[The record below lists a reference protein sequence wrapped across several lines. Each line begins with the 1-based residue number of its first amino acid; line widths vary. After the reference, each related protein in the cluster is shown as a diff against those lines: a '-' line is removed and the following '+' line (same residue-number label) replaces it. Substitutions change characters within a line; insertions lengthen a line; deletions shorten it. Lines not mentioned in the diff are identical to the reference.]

1 MSVRERAVDGAFAAG
16 WAAVRAL
23 PQPVASAAFAAVG
36 ELAARRDT
44 RGVRRLRANLARVV
58 PPGTDMDALV
68 RRALRSYARYWM
80 ETFRLS
86 RITPVTVRERTEV
99 IDGDFLDKAVTS
111 GRGVILALP
120 HCGNWEA
127 AGVWLLD
134 HGQPL
139 STVAERLKPESL
151 YERFVAY
158 RESLGMEVLP
168 LTGGE
173 RSPSDVLKDRLR
185 EGDRVVCLL
194 ADRDLTK
201 RGIDVEF
208 FGATARMPAGP
219 ALLAA
224 STGAALLPVG
234 LWFTPDGWGIRIHP
248 EVQIAGTG
256 RLRDK
261 VTAATQEVAD
271 AFAADIA
278 LRPHD
283 WHMLQRLWLDDLP
296 GADLPGADLPPA
308 DLPGAALPGADL
320 RGANRTG
327 TDEPS
332 GAG

>member
-1 MSVRERAVDGAFAAG
+1 MRERAVDGAFAAG

-23 PQPVASAAFAAVG
+23 PQPVASAGFGAFG

-44 RGVRRLRANLARVV
+44 PGVRRLRANLARVAA
-58 PPGTDMDALV
+58 PGTDLDALV
-68 RRALRSYARYWM
+68 RRGMRSYARYWM
-80 ETFRLS
+80 ETFRLPK
-86 RITPVTVRERTEV
+86 ITPMTVREGTEV
-99 IDGDFLDKAVTS
+99 VAGDILDKALDS

-120 HCGNWEA
+120 HCGNWES

-134 HGQPL
+134 HGYPL
-139 STVAERLKPESL
+139 STVAERLRPESL

-168 LTGGE
+168 LTGGA

-185 EGDRVVCLL
+185 EGSRVVCLL

-208 FGATARMPAGP
+208 FGDTARMPAGP

-234 LWFTPDGWGIRIHP
+234 LWFTPGGWGIRIHP
-248 EVQIAGTG
+248 EVPIAGTG

-261 VTAATQEVAD
+261 VAAATQEVAD
-271 AFAADIA
+271 AFADDIA
-278 LRPHD
+278 RRPHD
-283 WHMLQRLWLDDLP
+283 WHMLQRLWLSDLP
-296 GADLPGADLPPA
+296 T
-308 DLPGAALPGADL
+308 AAGPDAAAWPDS
-320 RGANRTG
+320 
-327 TDEPS
+327 DEPT

>member
-1 MSVRERAVDGAFAAG
+1 MRERAVDGAFAAG

-23 PQPVASAAFAAVG
+23 PQPVASAGFGAFG

-44 RGVRRLRANLARVV
+44 PGVRRLRTNLARVAA
-58 PPGTDMDALV
+58 PGTDLDALV
-68 RRALRSYARYWM
+68 RRGMRSYARYWM
-80 ETFRLS
+80 ETFRLPK
-86 RITPVTVRERTEV
+86 ITPMTVREGTEV
-99 IDGDFLDKAVTS
+99 VAGDILDKALDS

-120 HCGNWEA
+120 HCGNWES

-134 HGQPL
+134 HGYPL
-139 STVAERLKPESL
+139 STVAERLRPESL

-168 LTGGE
+168 LTGGA

-185 EGDRVVCLL
+185 EGSRVVCLL

-208 FGATARMPAGP
+208 FGDTARMPAGP

-234 LWFTPDGWGIRIHP
+234 LWFTPGGWGIRIHP
-248 EVQIAGTG
+248 EVPIAGTG

-261 VTAATQEVAD
+261 VAAATQEVAD
-271 AFAADIA
+271 AFADDIA
-278 LRPHD
+278 RRPHD
-283 WHMLQRLWLDDLP
+283 WHMLQRLWLSDLP
-296 GADLPGADLPPA
+296 
-308 DLPGAALPGADL
+308 AAAGPNAAAWPDS
-320 RGANRTG
+320 
-327 TDEPS
+327 DEPT

>member
-1 MSVRERAVDGAFAAG
+1 M
-16 WAAVRAL
+16 
-23 PQPVASAAFAAVG
+23 
-36 ELAARRDT
+36 
-44 RGVRRLRANLARVV
+44 RRLRANLARVV

-68 RRALRSYARYWM
+68 RLALRSYARYWM

-86 RITPVTVRERTEV
+86 RITPVAVRERTEV
-99 IDGDFLDKAVTS
+99 IDGENLDKAVAS

-185 EGDRVVCLL
+185 EGSRVVCLL

-234 LWFTPDGWGIRIHP
+234 LWFTRDGWGIRIHP
-248 EVQIAGTG
+248 EVPIAGTG
-256 RLRDK
+256 RLRDR

-271 AFAADIA
+271 AFADDIA

-283 WHMLQRLWLDDLP
+283 WHMLQRLWVSDLP
-296 GADLPGADLPPA
+296 EAGRPA
-308 DLPGAALPGADL
+308 VDRPAVDRPA
-320 RGANRTG
+320 

>member
-1 MSVRERAVDGAFAAG
+1 VSVRDRAVDGAFAAG

-23 PQPVASAAFAAVG
+23 PQPVASAAFRAVG
-36 ELAARRDT
+36 ELSARRDT
-44 RGVRRLRANLARVV
+44 RGVRRLRANLARVA
-58 PPGTDMDALV
+58 PPGTDLDALV
-68 RRALRSYARYWM
+68 RQAMRSYSRYWM

-86 RITPVTVRERTEV
+86 RITPETVRERTEV
-99 IDGDFLDKAVTS
+99 IGGDILDKELDS

-134 HGQPL
+134 HGHPL

-168 LTGGE
+168 LTGGD

-185 EGDRVVCLL
+185 EADRVVCLL

-208 FGATARMPAGP
+208 FGDTARMPAGP

-224 STGAALLPVG
+224 TTGAALLPVG
-234 LWFTPDGWGIRIHP
+234 TWFTPGGWGIRIHP
-248 EVQIAGTG
+248 EVPIAGDG

-261 VTAATQEVAD
+261 VATATQEVAD

-283 WHMLQRLWLDDLP
+283 WHMLQRLWLSDLP
-296 GADLPGADLPPA
+296 GGDRAGAGEPA
-308 DLPGAALPGADL
+308 A
-320 RGANRTG
+320 
-327 TDEPS
+327 DEPS

>member
-1 MSVRERAVDGAFAAG
+1 MRERAVDGAFAAG

-44 RGVRRLRANLARVV
+44 RGVRRLRTNLARVV

-99 IDGDFLDKAVTS
+99 IDGDHLDKAAAS

-185 EGDRVVCLL
+185 EGSRVVCLL

-224 STGAALLPVG
+224 TTRAALLPVG

-248 EVQIAGTG
+248 EVPIAGTG

-283 WHMLQRLWLDDLP
+283 WHMLQRLWLSDLP
-296 GADLPGADLPPA
+296 GADLPG
-308 DLPGAALPGADL
+308 
-320 RGANRTG
+320 
-327 TDEPS
+327 TDQTS

>member
-1 MSVRERAVDGAFAAG
+1 VSVRERAVDGAFAAG
-16 WAAVRAL
+16 WAAVQAL
-23 PQPVASAAFAAVG
+23 PQPVASAAFAAFG

-44 RGVRRLRANLARVV
+44 RGVRRLRANLARVA
-58 PPGTDMDALV
+58 PPGTDLDALV
-68 RRALRSYARYWM
+68 RRAMRSYARYWM
-80 ETFRLS
+80 ETFRLP

-99 IDGDFLDKAVTS
+99 VGGDILDKALTS

-120 HCGNWEA
+120 HCGNWES

-134 HGQPL
+134 HGYPL
-139 STVAERLKPESL
+139 STVAERLRPESL

-173 RSPSDVLKDRLR
+173 RSPSDVLKDRLHD
-185 EGDRVVCLL
+185 GDRVVCLL
-194 ADRDLTK
+194 ADRDLTT
-201 RGIDVEF
+201 RGIDVQF

-224 STGAALLPVG
+224 TTGAALLPVG
-234 LWFTPDGWGIRIHP
+234 LWFTPGGWGIRIHP
-248 EVQIAGTG
+248 EVPIAGTG

-261 VTAATQEVAD
+261 VATATQEVAD

-283 WHMLQRLWLDDLP
+283 WHMLQRLWISDLP
-296 GADLPGADLPPA
+296 GPGQA
-308 DLPGAALPGADL
+308 
-320 RGANRTG
+320 
-327 TDEPS
+327 S

>member
-1 MSVRERAVDGAFAAG
+1 VRDRAVDGAFAAG

-23 PQPVASAAFAAVG
+23 PQPVASAGFAAFG

-44 RGVRRLRANLARVV
+44 PGVRRLRANLARVAA
-58 PPGTDMDALV
+58 PGTDLDALV
-68 RRALRSYARYWM
+68 RRGMRSYARYWM
-80 ETFRLS
+80 ETFRLPK
-86 RITPVTVRERTEV
+86 ITPMTVREGTEV
-99 IDGDFLDKAVTS
+99 VAGDILDKALDS

-120 HCGNWEA
+120 HCGNWES

-134 HGQPL
+134 HGYPL
-139 STVAERLKPESL
+139 STVAERLRPESL

-168 LTGGE
+168 LTGGA

-185 EGDRVVCLL
+185 EGSRVVCLL

-208 FGATARMPAGP
+208 FGYTARMPAGP

-234 LWFTPDGWGIRIHP
+234 LWFNPGGWGIRIHP
-248 EVQIAGTG
+248 EVPIAGTG

-261 VTAATQEVAD
+261 VAAATQELAD

-283 WHMLQRLWLDDLP
+283 WHMLQRLWLGDLP
-296 GADLPGADLPPA
+296 
-308 DLPGAALPGADL
+308 AAARPDAAAEPD
-320 RGANRTG
+320 A
-327 TDEPS
+327 DEPS

>member
-1 MSVRERAVDGAFAAG
+1 VSVRERAVDGAFAAG

-23 PQPVASAAFAAVG
+23 PQPVAAAGFAAFG

-44 RGVRRLRANLARVV
+44 RGVRRLRANLARVAT
-58 PPGTDMDALV
+58 PGTDLDALV
-68 RRALRSYARYWM
+68 RLAMRSYSRYWL
-80 ETFRLS
+80 ETFRLP
-86 RITPVTVRERTEV
+86 RITPVAVRERTEV
-99 IDGDFLDKAVTS
+99 ISGDILDKALTS

-120 HCGNWEA
+120 HCGNWDS

-134 HGQPL
+134 HGYPL
-139 STVAERLKPESL
+139 STVAERLQPESL

-173 RSPSDVLKDRLR
+173 RSPSDVLKGRLR
-185 EGDRVVCLL
+185 EGRVVCLL

-234 LWFTPDGWGIRIHP
+234 LWFTPGGWGIRIHP
-248 EVQIAGTG
+248 EVPIAGTG

-261 VTAATQEVAD
+261 VVAATQEIAD
-271 AFAADIA
+271 AFADDIA

-283 WHMLQRLWLDDLP
+283 WHMLQRLWLSDLP
-296 GADLPGADLPPA
+296 G
-308 DLPGAALPGADL
+308 
-320 RGANRTG
+320 
-327 TDEPS
+327 TDQPS

>member
-1 MSVRERAVDGAFAAG
+1 VRERAVDGAFAAG

-44 RGVRRLRANLARVV
+44 RGVRRLRTNLARVV
-58 PPGTDMDALV
+58 PPGTDLDALV
-68 RRALRSYARYWM
+68 RLALRSYARYWM

-86 RITPVTVRERTEV
+86 RITPVAVRERTEV
-99 IDGDFLDKAVTS
+99 IDGENLDKAVAS

-185 EGDRVVCLL
+185 KADRVVCLL

-208 FGATARMPAGP
+208 FGDTARMPAGP

-248 EVQIAGTG
+248 EVPIAGTG
-256 RLRDK
+256 RLRDR

-271 AFAADIA
+271 AFAGDIA

-283 WHMLQRLWLDDLP
+283 WHMLQRLWVSDLP
-296 GADLPGADLPPA
+296 EADLPGVDRPGVDRPA
-308 DLPGAALPGADL
+308 
-320 RGANRTG
+320 

>member
-1 MSVRERAVDGAFAAG
+1 VRDRAVDGAFAAG

-23 PQPVASAAFAAVG
+23 PQPVASAAFTAVG

-44 RGVRRLRANLARVV
+44 RGVRRLRSNLARVV
-58 PPGTDMDALV
+58 PSGTDLDALV
-68 RRALRSYARYWM
+68 RRAMRSYSRYWM

-86 RITPVTVRERTEV
+86 RITPETVRERTEV
-99 IDGDFLDKAVTS
+99 IGGDYLDKALTG

-134 HGQPL
+134 HGAPL

-185 EGDRVVCLL
+185 TAERVVCLL

-208 FGATARMPAGP
+208 FGDTARMPAGP

-234 LWFTPDGWGIRIHP
+234 TWFTPGGWGIRIHP
-248 EVQIAGTG
+248 EVPIDDSG

-261 VTAATQEVAD
+261 VAAATQDVAD
-271 AFAADIA
+271 AFAQDIA
-278 LRPHD
+278 VRPDD
-283 WHMLQRLWLDDLP
+283 WHMLQRLWLSDLP
-296 GADLPGADLPPA
+296 GGGGPV
-308 DLPGAALPGADL
+308 
-320 RGANRTG
+320 TG
-327 TDEPS
+327 EPVTDEPS

>member
-1 MSVRERAVDGAFAAG
+1 
-16 WAAVRAL
+16 
-23 PQPVASAAFAAVG
+23 
-36 ELAARRDT
+36 
-44 RGVRRLRANLARVV
+44 
-58 PPGTDMDALV
+58 
-68 RRALRSYARYWM
+68 M

-86 RITPVTVRERTEV
+86 RITPETVRERTEV
-99 IDGDFLDKAVTS
+99 IGGDILDKALAS

-120 HCGNWEA
+120 HCGNWES

-134 HGQPL
+134 HGYPL

-208 FGATARMPAGP
+208 FGDTARMPAGP

-234 LWFTPDGWGIRIHP
+234 TWFTPGGWGIRIHP
-248 EVQIAGTG
+248 EVPIAESG

-261 VTAATQEVAD
+261 VAAATQELAD

-283 WHMLQRLWLDDLP
+283 WHMLQRLWLSDLP
-296 GADLPGADLPPA
+296 GIEPA
-308 DLPGAALPGADL
+308 
-320 RGANRTG
+320 

>member
-1 MSVRERAVDGAFAAG
+1 VSVRERVRDSAFAAG

-23 PQPVASAAFAAVG
+23 PQPIAAAGFAAVG

-44 RGVRRLRANLARVV
+44 RGVRQLRVNLARVV
-58 PPGTDMDALV
+58 GPGADLDPLV
-68 RRALRSYARYWM
+68 RRALRSYARYWR
-80 ETFRLS
+80 ETFRLA
-86 RITPVTVRERTEV
+86 RISPGYVREHTDV
-99 IDGDFLDKAVTS
+99 VGADVLDKALTS
-111 GRGVILALP
+111 GRGVVLALP
-120 HCGNWEA
+120 HCGNWES

-134 HGQPL
+134 RGAPF
-139 STVAERLKPESL
+139 STVAERLRPESL

-173 RSPSDVLKDRLR
+173 RSPSEVLKQRLQ
-185 EGDRVVCLL
+185 EGGVVCLL

-224 STGAALLPVG
+224 TTGAALMPVG
-234 LWFTPDGWGIRIHP
+234 LWFTRGGWGIRVHP
-248 EVQIAGTG
+248 EVPIAGAG
-256 RLRDK
+256 RLRDE
-261 VTAATQEVAD
+261 VAAATQELAN

-283 WHMLQRLWLDDLP
+283 WHMLQRLWLSDLP
-296 GADLPGADLPPA
+296 GG
-308 DLPGAALPGADL
+308 GG
-320 RGANRTG
+320 
-327 TDEPS
+327 
-332 GAG
+332 

>member
-1 MSVRERAVDGAFAAG
+1 MRERAVDGAFAAG

-23 PQPVASAAFAAVG
+23 PQPVASAAFAAFG

-44 RGVRRLRANLARVV
+44 RGVRRLRANLARVAA
-58 PPGTDMDALV
+58 PGTDLDALV
-68 RRALRSYARYWM
+68 RRATRSYARYWM
-80 ETFRLS
+80 ETFRLPK
-86 RITPVTVRERTEV
+86 ITPLTVRERTDV
-99 IDGDFLDKAVTS
+99 VDGDILDKALAS
-111 GRGVILALP
+111 GRGVVLALP
-120 HCGNWEA
+120 HCGNWDA

-134 HGQPL
+134 HGYPL

-151 YERFVAY
+151 YDRFVAY

-173 RSPSDVLKDRLR
+173 RPPSDVLKDRLR
-185 EGDRVVCLL
+185 EGRRVVCLL

-224 STGAALLPVG
+224 STGAVLLPVG
-234 LWFTPDGWGIRIHP
+234 LWFTPGGWGIRIHP
-248 EVQIAGTG
+248 EVSIAGTG

-261 VTAATQEVAD
+261 VATATQEVAD

-283 WHMLQRLWLDDLP
+283 WHMLQRLWLSDRP
-296 GADLPGADLPPA
+296 AADQP
-308 DLPGAALPGADL
+308 
-320 RGANRTG
+320 G
-327 TDEPS
+327 TDQLS

>member
-23 PQPVASAAFAAVG
+23 PQPVASAAFGAIG

-44 RGVRRLRANLARVV
+44 RGVRRLRANLARVA
-58 PPGTDMDALV
+58 PPDTDLDELV
-68 RRALRSYARYWM
+68 RRAMRSYARYWM
-80 ETFRLS
+80 ETFRLP

-99 IDGDFLDKAVTS
+99 ITGDNLDKALAS

-120 HCGNWEA
+120 HCGNWDS

-134 HGQPL
+134 HGYPL

-168 LTGGE
+168 LTGGA
-173 RSPSDVLKDRLR
+173 RPPSDVLKDRLR
-185 EGDRVVCLL
+185 DGDRAVCLL

-208 FGATARMPAGP
+208 FGDTARMPAGP

-248 EVQIAGTG
+248 EVPIAGTG
-256 RLRDK
+256 RLREK
-261 VTAATQEVAD
+261 VVAATQEVAD

-278 LRPHD
+278 VRPHD
-283 WHMLQRLWLDDLP
+283 WHMLQRLWLSDLP
-296 GADLPGADLPPA
+296 GAD
-308 DLPGAALPGADL
+308 
-320 RGANRTG
+320 RSG

>member
-1 MSVRERAVDGAFAAG
+1 VSVRERAVDGAFAAG

-44 RGVRRLRANLARVV
+44 RGVRRLRTNLARVA
-58 PPGTDMDALV
+58 PPGTDLDALV
-68 RRALRSYARYWM
+68 GRAMRSYARYWM
-80 ETFRLS
+80 ETFRLP

-99 IDGDFLDKAVTS
+99 VCGDILDKALTS
-111 GRGVILALP
+111 GRGVVLALP

-134 HGQPL
+134 HGYPL
-139 STVAERLKPESL
+139 STVAERLRPESL

-173 RSPSDVLKDRLR
+173 RPPSEVLKDRLR
-185 EGDRVVCLL
+185 EGRRAVCLL

-201 RGIDVEF
+201 RGVDVEF

-224 STGAALLPVG
+224 STGAVLLPIG
-234 LWFTPDGWGIRIHP
+234 LWFTPGGWGIRIHP
-248 EVQIAGTG
+248 EVPVAGTG

-261 VTAATQEVAD
+261 VAAATQALAD
-271 AFAADIA
+271 AFAVDIA
-278 LRPHD
+278 ARPHD

-296 GADLPGADLPPA
+296 GPGLPGPDQPGPDRPA
-308 DLPGAALPGADL
+308 PDQPAPDQA
-320 RGANRTG
+320 
-327 TDEPS
+327 S

>member
-1 MSVRERAVDGAFAAG
+1 MRERAVDGAFAAG

-23 PQPVASAAFAAVG
+23 PQPVAAAGFAAFG

-44 RGVRRLRANLARVV
+44 RGVRRLRSNLARVV
-58 PPGTDMDALV
+58 GPDADLHALV
-68 RRALRSYARYWM
+68 RRAMLSYARYWE

-86 RITPVTVRERTEV
+86 RITPEAVRERTEV
-99 IDGDFLDKAVTS
+99 VGADVLDKAVAS

-120 HCGNWEA
+120 HCGNWES

-134 HGQPL
+134 HGAPL

-173 RSPSDVLKDRLR
+173 RPPSDVLKDRLR
-185 EGDRVVCLL
+185 EGNRVVCLL

-208 FGATARMPAGP
+208 FGDTARMPAGP

-234 LWFTPDGWGIRIHP
+234 TWFTPDGWGIRIHG
-248 EVQIAGTG
+248 EVPIVEHG
-256 RLRDK
+256 RLREK
-261 VTAATQEVAD
+261 VVTATQQVAD
-271 AFAADIA
+271 AFAEDIA

-283 WHMLQRLWLDDLP
+283 WHMLQRLWLSDLP
-296 GADLPGADLPPA
+296 APVDPDP
-308 DLPGAALPGADL
+308 DQ
-320 RGANRTG
+320 
-327 TDEPS
+327 PS

>member
-1 MSVRERAVDGAFAAG
+1 MRERAVDGAFAAG

-44 RGVRRLRANLARVV
+44 RGVRRLRTNLARVV

-86 RITPVTVRERTEV
+86 RITPVAVRERTEV
-99 IDGDFLDKAVTS
+99 IDGENLDKAVAS

-185 EGDRVVCLL
+185 KADRVVCLL

-208 FGATARMPAGP
+208 FGDTARMPAGP

-248 EVQIAGTG
+248 EVQIAGAG

-283 WHMLQRLWLDDLP
+283 WHMLQRLWLSDLP
-296 GADLPGADLPPA
+296 GARLPGA
-308 DLPGAALPGADL
+308 GQPGAD
-320 RGANRTG
+320 RPG
-327 TDEPS
+327 TDKPS

>member
-23 PQPVASAAFAAVG
+23 PQPVAAAAFAGFG
-36 ELAARRDT
+36 ELAAHRDT

-58 PPGTDMDALV
+58 PPGTDLDELV
-68 RRALRSYARYWM
+68 RLAMRSYARYWM

-86 RITPVTVRERTEV
+86 RITPQTVRERTEV
-99 IDGDFLDKAVTS
+99 FGGDILDKALTS

-120 HCGNWEA
+120 HCGNWES

-134 HGQPL
+134 HGAPF
-139 STVAERLKPESL
+139 STVAERLRPESL

-173 RSPSDVLKDRLR
+173 RSPSDVLKQRLR
-185 EGDRVVCLL
+185 EGRVVCLL

-224 STGAALLPVG
+224 STGAVLLPVG
-234 LWFTPDGWGIRIHP
+234 LWFTPGGWGIRIHDEVPIP
-248 EVQIAGTG
+248 EPG

-261 VTAATQEVAD
+261 VAAATQQVAD

-296 GADLPGADLPPA
+296 GADRTPA
-308 DLPGAALPGADL
+308 
-320 RGANRTG
+320 G
-327 TDEPS
+327 TDLLS

>member
-1 MSVRERAVDGAFAAG
+1 VSTQHESSEVESASLRDRAVDAAFAAG

-23 PQPVASAAFAAVG
+23 PQPVAAAVFAGFG
-36 ELAARRDT
+36 ELAARRGT
-44 RGVRRLRANLARVV
+44 RGVRRLRSNLARVV
-58 PPGTDMDALV
+58 GPGADLDALV
-68 RRALRSYARYWM
+68 RRAVRSYARYWE

-86 RITPVTVRERTEV
+86 RITPQAVSERTEV
-99 IDGDFLDKAVTS
+99 IGADVLDKALAS

-120 HCGNWEA
+120 HCGNWES
-127 AGVWLLD
+127 AGVWLLERG
-134 HGQPL
+134 HPF

-173 RSPSDVLKDRLR
+173 RPPSDVLKDRLR
-185 EGDRVVCLL
+185 DGRAVCLL

-208 FGATARMPAGP
+208 FGGTARMPAGP

-224 STGAALLPVG
+224 TTGAALLPVG
-234 LWFTPDGWGIRIHP
+234 LWFTGSGWGIRIHD
-248 EVQIAGTG
+248 EVTISENG

-261 VTAATQEVAD
+261 VAVATQEVAD
-271 AFAADIA
+271 AFAEDIA

-283 WHMLQRLWLDDLP
+283 WHMLQRLWVDDLP
-296 GADLPGADLPPA
+296 
-308 DLPGAALPGADL
+308 
-320 RGANRTG
+320 
-327 TDEPS
+327 S
-332 GAG
+332 GGG

>member
-1 MSVRERAVDGAFAAG
+1 MRERAVDGAFAAG

-23 PQPVASAAFAAVG
+23 PQPVASAGFAAFG

-44 RGVRRLRANLARVV
+44 RGVQRLRANLARVAA
-58 PPGTDMDALV
+58 PGTDLDALV
-68 RRALRSYARYWM
+68 RRAMRSYARYWM
-80 ETFRLS
+80 ETFRLPK
-86 RITPVTVRERTEV
+86 ITPASVTERTEV
-99 IDGDFLDKAVTS
+99 IAGDILDKALAS

-120 HCGNWEA
+120 HTGNWDS

-134 HGQPL
+134 HGYPL

-168 LTGGE
+168 LTGGA

-208 FGATARMPAGP
+208 FGDTARMPAGP

-234 LWFTPDGWGIRIHP
+234 TWFTPGGWGIRIHP
-248 EVQIAGTG
+248 EVPIAENG

-261 VTAATQEVAD
+261 VTAATQQVAD
-271 AFAADIA
+271 AFAEDIA

-283 WHMLQRLWLDDLP
+283 WHMLQRLWLSDLP
-296 GADLPGADLPPA
+296 
-308 DLPGAALPGADL
+308 AAVRPDP
-320 RGANRTG
+320 
-327 TDEPS
+327 DEPS

>member
-1 MSVRERAVDGAFAAG
+1 MRERAVDGAFAAG

-44 RGVRRLRANLARVV
+44 RGVRRLRANLTRVV

-86 RITPVTVRERTEV
+86 RITPVTVGERTEV
-99 IDGDFLDKAVTS
+99 IGGDLLDKAVTS

-185 EGDRVVCLL
+185 KADRVVCLL
-194 ADRDLTK
+194 ADRDLTE

-224 STGAALLPVG
+224 TTRAALLPVG

-248 EVQIAGTG
+248 EVPIAGTG

-283 WHMLQRLWLDDLP
+283 WHMLQRLWLSDLP
-296 GADLPGADLPPA
+296 GARLPGA
-308 DLPGAALPGADL
+308 GQPGAD
-320 RGANRTG
+320 RPG
-327 TDEPS
+327 TDKPS

>member
-1 MSVRERAVDGAFAAG
+1 VRERAVDGAFAAG

-23 PQPVASAAFAAVG
+23 PQPVASAGFAAFG

-44 RGVRRLRANLARVV
+44 PGVRRLRANLARVAA
-58 PPGTDMDALV
+58 PGTDLDALV
-68 RRALRSYARYWM
+68 RRALRSYSRYWM
-80 ETFRLS
+80 ETFRLPK
-86 RITPVTVRERTEV
+86 ITPTTVRERTEV
-99 IDGDFLDKAVTS
+99 VRGDILDKALTS
-111 GRGVILALP
+111 GRGVVLALP
-120 HCGNWEA
+120 HCGNWES

-134 HGQPL
+134 HGYPL
-139 STVAERLKPESL
+139 STVAERLRPESL

-185 EGDRVVCLL
+185 EGSRAVCLL

-224 STGAALLPVG
+224 STGAVLLPVG
-234 LWFTPDGWGIRIHP
+234 LWFTPGGWGIRIHP
-248 EVQIAGTG
+248 EVPIAGTG

-261 VTAATQEVAD
+261 VAGATQEIAD
-271 AFAADIA
+271 AFATDIA
-278 LRPHD
+278 ARPHD
-283 WHMLQRLWLDDLP
+283 WHMLQRLWLSDLP
-296 GADLPGADLPPA
+296 AADRL
-308 DLPGAALPGADL
+308 
-320 RGANRTG
+320 G

>member
-1 MSVRERAVDGAFAAG
+1 MRERAVDGAFAAG

-23 PQPVASAAFAAVG
+23 PQPVASAGFAAFG

-44 RGVRRLRANLARVV
+44 RGVQRLRANLARVAA
-58 PPGTDMDALV
+58 PGTDLDALV
-68 RRALRSYARYWM
+68 RRAMRSYARYWM
-80 ETFRLS
+80 ETFRLPK
-86 RITPVTVRERTEV
+86 ITPASVTERTEV
-99 IDGDFLDKAVTS
+99 IAGDILDKALAS

-120 HCGNWEA
+120 HCGNWES

-134 HGQPL
+134 HGYPL

-168 LTGGE
+168 LTGGA

-208 FGATARMPAGP
+208 FGDTARMPAGP

-234 LWFTPDGWGIRIHP
+234 TWFTPGGWGIRIHP
-248 EVQIAGTG
+248 EVPVAEDG

-261 VTAATQEVAD
+261 VTAATQQLAD
-271 AFAADIA
+271 AFAEDIA
-278 LRPHD
+278 VRPHD
-283 WHMLQRLWLDDLP
+283 WHMLQRLWLSE
-296 GADLPGADLPPA
+296 GPA
-308 DLPGAALPGADL
+308 AARPDP
-320 RGANRTG
+320 
-327 TDEPS
+327 DEPS